1 MFTLNFWKD
10 AGERAI
16 RTACQSLLAL
26 WATDISGLLEIDFT
40 QSASVAALAALT
52 SVLMSIAATGRGD
65 LESASLRKG
74 E

>member
-16 RTACQSLLAL
+16 RTAAQSLLAL
-26 WATDISGLLEIDFT
+26 WATDISGLLEIDYVQAF
-40 QSASVAALAALT
+40 SVAAFAVIMSL
-52 SVLMSIAATGRGD
+52 LMSIAATNRGD
-65 LESASLRKG
+65 LESASLRK